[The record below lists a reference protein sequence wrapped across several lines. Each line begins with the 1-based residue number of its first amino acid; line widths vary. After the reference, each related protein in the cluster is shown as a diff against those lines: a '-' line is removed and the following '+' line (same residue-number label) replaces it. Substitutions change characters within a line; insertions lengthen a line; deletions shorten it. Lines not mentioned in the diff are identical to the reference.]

1 MPYPDE
7 VKQPVILFDGVCN
20 LCSSTVQFILKRDKK
35 DTFRFASLQ
44 SDFGQSVLQKFNLP
58 ENTFNSFLLYQ
69 NGKIYTKS
77 TGALLVARQLSG
89 AWKLLF
95 AFIIIPSFIRNSV
108 YNVIAEKRY
117 SWFGK
122 KEACWIPSVA
132 LKAKFLG

>member
-122 KEACWIPSVA
+122 KEACWIPSPA

>member
-122 KEACWIPSVA
+122 KEACWIPSAA

>member
-1 MPYPDE
+1 MPDPDE

-122 KEACWIPSVA
+122 KEACWIPSAA